1 MIVIICVD
9 NNGGMLFHHRRQSR
23 DRLLTED
30 LMNLFPNETIHIDK
44 FSESLFLEFS
54 DRISVDDSLLKNAD
68 ANEICFVENID
79 ILPYENKISKL
90 VVYHWNRDYPS
101 DFRCSLDFSKYALT
115 TSVDFEGSSHQRIT
129 REEYIK

>member
-1 MIVIICVD
+1 MTIVICLD
-9 NNGGMLFHHRRQSR
+9 NHNGMLFNHRRQSR

-30 LMNLFPNETIHIDK
+30 LMKLFPNEIIHIDK
-44 FSESLFLEFS
+44 FSQSLFSEFS
-54 DRISVDDSLLKNAD
+54 DRISVDESLLENAA
-68 ANEICFVENID
+68 ANDICFVENID

-101 DFRCSLDFSKYALT
+101 DFQCRLDFSKYTLT
-115 TSVDFEGSSHQRIT
+115 TSIDFSGSSHERIT